1 MFSILPSYNRGLAL
15 VMITTWYFLFDMP
28 CNSLKLAAWLS
39 HIVRRTIFDLKI
51 MFELYIYL
59 YLKIYLKTDDWYMFK
74 SKPMMIFVLVL

>member
-28 CNSLKLAAWLS
+28 CSSLKLAAWLS
-39 HIVRRTIFDLKI
+39 HIVRRTIIDLKI

-59 YLKIYLKTDDWYMFK
+59 YLKIYLKTDDWYVFK
-74 SKPMMIFVLVL
+74 SKPMMIFVFVL